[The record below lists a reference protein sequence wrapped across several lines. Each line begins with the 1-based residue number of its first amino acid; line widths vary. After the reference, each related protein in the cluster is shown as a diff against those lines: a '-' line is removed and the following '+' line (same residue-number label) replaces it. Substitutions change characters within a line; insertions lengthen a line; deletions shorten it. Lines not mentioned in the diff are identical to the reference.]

1 VDLSNGKSLQNNN
14 LHNNKYHFL
23 FSFFILVTNL
33 NPEQD
38 RPFMLGFQ
46 YSGTVY
52 AESQPFPAFS
62 GQEGGLSVARFF
74 CGPVGQLYWEAVR
87 QWDCGEGVQRP
98 RPTLPK
104 REPSPAEPCSC
115 PGPAR
120 PNPAKPSGFVVSAVA
135 CAGIEIYNLVNVTE
149 LYNGVKKKKG
159 YIINYPGFY

>member
-1 VDLSNGKSLQNNN
+1 MARASKTTTSTTI
-14 LHNNKYHFL
+14 NKYHFL
-23 FSFFILVTNL
+23 FYFLYWSLIQIKSRIASSCLVFSILA
-33 NPEQD
+33 QH
-38 RPFMLGFQ
+38 MQ
-46 YSGTVY
+46 YLSRFLHSVR
-52 AESQPFPAFS
+52 
-62 GQEGGLSVARFF
+62 QEGRLSVARSV
-74 CGPVGQLYWEAVR
+74 CDLVVDSGWGAVR
-87 QWDCGEGVQRP
+87 LWDCGGGVQRP